1 MAAIPNAY
9 PYRMPSGIAGS
20 VDREWAHIGEP
31 NQLDATTPPVAFGDP
46 VKMGSNSRVQALA
59 VGDAAAAV
67 YGFLERSF
75 PGQPGTTYGAAT
87 QALGTAYAP
96 AAGSRCTVMRAGY
109 ISVVVQGATAAAKGG
124 AVYVRLAG
132 TVPTGG
138 RLGGI
143 EAAADS
149 TNTILIPGAYFMGA
163 ADASGN
169 TEIAYNL

>member
-1 MAAIPNAY
+1 MAVVQNTYA
-9 PYRMPSGIAGS
+9 YRMPSGIAGA
-20 VDREWAHIGEP
+20 VNREWAHIGEP
-31 NQLDATTPPVAFGDP
+31 NQLDATTPPFAFGDP

-59 VGDAAAAV
+59 AGDTSAAV
-67 YGFLERSF
+67 YGFLERAF
-75 PGQPGTTYGAAT
+75 PGQPGGNYGAAT
-87 QALGTAYAP
+87 QLLGSVTPP
-96 AAGSRCTVMRAGY
+96 AGGRCTVMKAGY
-109 ISVVVQGATAAAKGG
+109 ISAVVQGTTAAAKGG

-149 TNTILIPGAYFMGA
+149 TNTILIPNAYFMGA

-169 TEIAYNL
+169 TEIAFNL